1 MKRGRTPDPSVA
13 AAETEV
19 TYRRGQVEWALWRW
33 FADVQGEDL
42 PPKPFLT
49 RIKRLLEIDRS
60 DSVPRGAEAVPVVR
74 FTFIDQVPANK
85 GTDVEFSAF
94 NAFCLAFALDML
106 DAGFNQSEVV
116 FVLRYIRN
124 ELEQEYERALNRPP
138 TPRTFALAKDMP
150 DLPSFEERGI
160 SRADPRIFM
169 VLNKVELVERF
180 PTWKAKATKS
190 APLISKPVF
199 RHGIE
204 ALRDELHELGYNHR
218 RALVFEISH
227 TAFIVTDLLKTA
239 PVIKRGRRPAN

>member
-33 FADVQGEDL
+33 FADMQGGEL

-94 NAFCLAFALDML
+94 NAFCLALGLDML

-124 ELEQEYERALNRPP
+124 DLKQEYERALKRPP

-169 VLNKVELVERF
+169 VLNKVELVERL
-180 PTWKAKATKS
+180 PTWKAKGTKG

-199 RHGIE
+199 RYGIE
-204 ALRDELHELGYNHR
+204 ALRDELHGLDYNHR
-218 RALVFEISH
+218 RAFVFEIAH
-227 TAFIVTDLLKTA
+227 TAVIVTDLLKRA

>member
-1 MKRGRTPDPSVA
+1 MKRGRIRQSTVA
-13 AAETEV
+13 AAAPETA
-19 TYRRGQVEWALWRW
+19 YRRGQVEWALWRW
-33 FADVQGEDL
+33 FADVQRDDR

-74 FTFIDQVPANK
+74 FAFINQAPANK

-94 NAFCLAFALDML
+94 NAFCLALGLDML

-116 FVLRYIRN
+116 FVLCYTRN
-124 ELEQEYERALNRPP
+124 ELEQEFARALARPP
-138 TPRTFALAKDMP
+138 APRTFALADDMP

-160 SRADPRIFM
+160 SKADPRIFM

-180 PTWKAKATKS
+180 PTWKAKGTKG

-199 RHGIE
+199 RCGIE

-218 RALVFEISH
+218 RALVFEIAH
-227 TAFIVTDLLKTA
+227 TAVVVTDLLKKA
-239 PVIKRGRRPAN
+239 PVIKRGRRSAS